1 MNKAQACTIVMN
13 IFDDRYSEEDKLEA
27 CRVVCSMNTN
37 SILRKGDYFSALKWV
52 VERTSFRRGFSGK
65 ETFV

>member
-13 IFDDRYSEEDKLEA
+13 IFDDWHSEEDKLEA

-37 SILRKGDYFSALKWV
+37 SILYEGH
-52 VERTSFRRGFSGK
+52 
-65 ETFV
+65 